1 MDEHEVHRAKGQ
13 FKFGEFFSLIN
24 QVSPKYWLMSIGVL
38 IGLVGTAIN
47 LVVPKIAANLINTFS
62 KGIDYHLLLT
72 VIILFILSSAL
83 SVVGGALLGF
93 FGQDVVSK
101 LRQKIWA
108 QLMILRVSYFDEVK
122 AGEMSSRLVNDSSQ
136 VQELLASKIPSALSA
151 ILTVI
156 GAVFMMFTMDWHM
169 SLVVVASVP
178 VAVVLLTPLMLYAGR
193 LSRKR
198 QDAIAD
204 FNGSAS
210 EVLGEIRLVKSSN
223 AEKQATQST
232 NGVIGRLYQIGLRET
247 VYDAAM
253 GPIMMMIMMGMV
265 FGLLAFGI
273 YRVSH
278 GAMTIGTLT
287 SFLMYIFN
295 LIGAVPLLG
304 TVFSEMSKAAGAT
317 TRIREILREPQE
329 DFTAGDSINVEGQT
343 LRASH
348 VDFGYTTEENIL
360 TDVSFEAK
368 PNTVIAFAGP
378 SGGGKSTIFS
388 LVERFYEPTSGIISI
403 GDSPLNQVNLA
414 SWRSQIGFVSQDS
427 AILAGTIRDNLTF
440 GLSGEYSDEQLW
452 HVLSL
457 AYAKTF
463 VAEMPAQLETQVG
476 ERGIKVSGG
485 QRQRLAIARAFLRDP
500 KILMLDEATASL
512 DSQSEA
518 MVQKA
523 LERLMAN
530 RTTLVIAHRL
540 STIVG
545 ADQIYFIEH
554 GRVSGF
560 GTHQELMSNHPLYRE
575 YVQGQAINQ

>member
-72 VIILFILSSAL
+72 VIILFIFSSAL

-317 TRIREILREPQE
+317 IRIREILREPQE

-403 GDSPLNQVNLA
+403 GDRPLNQVNLA

-523 LERLMAN
+523 LESLMAN

>member
-108 QLMILRVSYFDEVK
+108 QLMTLRVSYFDEVK

-295 LIGAVPLLG
+295 LIGAVPMLG

-329 DFTAGDSINVEGQT
+329 DFTVGDSINVEGQT

-403 GDSPLNQVNLA
+403 GDRPLNQVNLA

-476 ERGIKVSGG
+476 RG
-485 QRQRLAIARAFLRDP
+485 AR
-500 KILMLDEATASL
+500 
-512 DSQSEA
+512 
-518 MVQKA
+518 
-523 LERLMAN
+523 
-530 RTTLVIAHRL
+530 
-540 STIVG
+540 
-545 ADQIYFIEH
+545 Y
-554 GRVSGF
+554 
-560 GTHQELMSNHPLYRE
+560 
-575 YVQGQAINQ
+575 